1 LVETA
6 TDEALDQ
13 KVYSILRNAILERK
27 LLPGTKISL
36 LALSRELGVS
46 RTPTRLAVQRL
57 ATEGL
62 IIMMPNQAP
71 RVAKPSVKNIEDV
84 FYMRSLLEPAAA
96 SLASRFATAAELK
109 KLETA
114 IEQGYL
120 AFKSRNLLDFLNNNS
135 KIHYLIADMS
145 RNEALTDAIK
155 QFLDKSTII
164 LSLFDPF
171 YSYSEQEEYV
181 SYQEDL
187 AILEAIRIKDSKLAA
202 KRMKKHILRAFKDL
216 PLDSL
221 DEVTRSFPR
230 LK

>member
-1 LVETA
+1 LVNAA

-96 SLASRFATAAELK
+96 SLACRFATSAELK

-114 IEQGYL
+114 IEQGYQ
-120 AFKSRNLLDFLNNNS
+120 AFKSRNLLDYLNDNT
-135 KIHYLIADMS
+135 KIHYLIAEMS
-145 RNEALTDAIK
+145 RNEALTDSIK

-187 AILEAIRIKDSKLAA
+187 AILEAIGSKDSKLAA
-202 KRMKKHILRAFKDL
+202 NRMKKHILRAFKDL

-221 DEVTRSFPR
+221 DEVTRAFPR